1 MIIKEHMHRGFHM
14 NIVEVNFA
22 DAVGHIFNGYDLHL
36 ALRQRG
42 FEAGQIVMDKRSNSD
57 SVKSLSKDLV
67 LHHQIREFEKVH
79 SISNLLYPYGEEIVH
94 CKEFLRAD
102 IVHYHILHNGM
113 VSLLDY
119 PRLMN
124 AKKSVWTIHDP
135 WIITGNC
142 VHPLS
147 CDRWKKGCGECKR
160 INEIYFELSADNTDF
175 MWEQKRRILAQVNP
189 HIVVASNF
197 MKWYLQKSPIT
208 EHFSDIHVIPFGVK
222 IEKYAHANRVKRERK
237 LQVIGNNNKF
247 VIGFRADQ
255 ADIKGNKY
263 VYEALRKVSPGT
275 QVQLICVGN
284 GKVPGDIRNMYQT
297 TELGWV
303 DDEQEVMD
311 FYQACDLFLMPS
323 LAESFGMMA
332 VEAMASECAVICF
345 KNTVLEEVTNAP
357 ECGIAVEYL
366 SSDALAAEIVR
377 LAEHPDEALRRGR
390 KGFEYVEAHYN
401 FDTYVDRH
409 IELYEEILKHKEV

>member
-1 MIIKEHMHRGFHM
+1 MK
-14 NIVEVNFA
+14 IVEINYA
-22 DAVGHIFNGYDLHL
+22 DIVGRIYNGYDLHI
-36 ALRQRG
+36 ALLQKG
-42 FEAGQIVMDKRSNSD
+42 INACQFVIEKRSDRD
-57 SVKSLSKDLV
+57 SVICLCEDLV
-67 LHHQIREFEKVH
+67 LYHQIRQMEKEC
-79 SISNLLYPYGEEIVH
+79 SISTMLYPYGEGIFRSE
-94 CKEFLRAD
+94 EFTAAD
-102 IVHYHILHNGM
+102 IVHYHVLHNGM
-113 VSLLDY
+113 LSLLDY

-124 AKKSVWTIHDP
+124 ARKSVWTIHDP

-147 CDRWKKGCGECKR
+147 CDRWKSGCGGCSR

-189 HIVVASNF
+189 HIVVASEF
-197 MKWYLQKSPIT
+197 MKRYLQESPIT
-208 EHFSDIHVIPFGVK
+208 KHFSDIHVIPFGVK
-222 IEKYAHANRVKRERK
+222 TEEYACANDERRK
-237 LQVIGNNNKF
+237 KQLRIGDNKF

-263 VYEALRKVSPGT
+263 IYEALRKVSLGT

-284 GKVPGDIRNMYQT
+284 GKVPEDIRHMYHT

-303 DDEQEVMD
+303 DDEQKVMD
-311 FYQACDLFLMPS
+311 FYQACDLFVMPS

-377 LAEHPDEALRRGR
+377 LAEHPEEVLRRGR

-409 IELYEEILKHKEV
+409 VKLYEEILNHKEV